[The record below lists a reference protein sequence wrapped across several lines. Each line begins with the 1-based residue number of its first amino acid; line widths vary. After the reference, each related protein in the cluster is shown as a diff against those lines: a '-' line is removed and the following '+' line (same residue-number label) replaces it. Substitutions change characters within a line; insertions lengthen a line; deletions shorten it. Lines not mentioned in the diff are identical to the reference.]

1 MSSSGR
7 FEQRETVG
15 RAIEGSIN
23 PSQTWLTIL
32 VVALVIALALG
43 WARGEV
49 WITTG
54 QLLPSH

>member
-7 FEQRETVG
+7 FEQRGTVG
-15 RAIEGSIN
+15 LAIEGSIDA
-23 PSQTWLTIL
+23 SQTWLTIL

-54 QLLPSH
+54 AVIT